1 MRSASAILSLVRW
14 PNALLAA
21 AGVLV
26 GAWWAG
32 GDVVAAPVVFAAVAA
47 VGIAIFANADNDV
60 HDVEIDR
67 IAHPER
73 ALPSGRLS
81 PPAARRTAVGGAL
94 LALASAL
101 ASGTVVALATIAV
114 IVTIAGYTRVLKRR
128 GLSGNVT
135 AAIVASLPFAYGGWA
150 AGDVRASVALVL
162 VAIPLHLA
170 REVAKDLDDAPAD
183 ASLRRTLPLV
193 AGPRA
198 ARVVIL
204 LAVGAFVVALSA
216 LAIRRP
222 IFALLA
228 VPALALSILAARRV
242 VDGRRGGPALF
253 KTAMVCALTALVAAY
268 RG

>member
-1 MRSASAILSLVRW
+1 MRSARAILSLVRW

-32 GDVVAAPVVFAAVAA
+32 GDVAAAPVVFAAIAA
-47 VGIAIFANADNDV
+47 IGIAVFANADNDV

-73 ALPSGRLS
+73 ALPSKRLS
-81 PPAARRTAVGGAL
+81 LSAARRTAIGGAA

-101 ASGTVVALATIAV
+101 ASGTVIALATIAV
-114 IVTIAGYTRVLKRR
+114 LATIAGYTRVLKRR

-135 AAIVASLPFAYGGWA
+135 AAITASLPFAFGGWA
-150 AGDVRASVALVL
+150 AGNVRASLALVL
-162 VAIPLHLA
+162 IAIPLHLA
-170 REVAKDLDDAPAD
+170 REVAKDLDDAPGD
-183 ASLRRTLPLV
+183 SSSRRTLPLV

-198 ARVVIL
+198 ARAVIL
-204 LAVGAFVVALSA
+204 LAVAAFVASLSA

-242 VDGRRGGPALF
+242 VDGRRGGPELF
-253 KTAMVCALTALVAAY
+253 KTAMVCALSALVAAY